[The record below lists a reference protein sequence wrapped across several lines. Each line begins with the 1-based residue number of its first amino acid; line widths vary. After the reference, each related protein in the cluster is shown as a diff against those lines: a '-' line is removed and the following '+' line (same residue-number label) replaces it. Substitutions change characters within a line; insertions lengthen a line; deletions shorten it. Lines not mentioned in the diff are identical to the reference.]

1 MSCRHTIVSMD
12 TPRKVLFHSVPSA
25 VAYKAVLYVM
35 KLNQNRAAH
44 RLLMAE
50 SSVHGMLVAPSTR
63 IPLLSFPTPE
73 NEQEVVC
80 NLKFFFNYSFLKI
93 FLISVVQYQKIPEKT
108 ESIHQS
114 RGLERL
120 FVALFFSPIKKNKTK
135 NFFLKKT
142 PQPWFQ

>member
-108 ESIHQS
+108 ESIHQG

-135 NFFLKKT
+135 NLKKKN

>member
-12 TPRKVLFHSVPSA
+12 TPRKVLFHTVPSA
-25 VAYKAVLYVM
+25 VAYKAVLYVI

-93 FLISVVQYQKIPEKT
+93 FLISVVQYQKIPEKKGIDT
-108 ESIHQS
+108 S
-114 RGLERL
+114 GLGARETICC
-120 FVALFFSPIKKNKTK
+120 FI
-135 NFFLKKT
+135 FL
-142 PQPWFQ
+142 PN